1 RAGADH
7 VAALYLEPDQVAVD
21 AGNQCDLDHP
31 SFDLDRLHCDVVP
44 DRKTAEVTS
53 EPITKGR
60 LTVKKT
66 MLAAVSIV
74 IMAAFAGPALADGEL
89 HIFNWG
95 DYTNPDL
102 VKKFEETYK
111 VKITLD
117 DYDLT

>member
-1 RAGADH
+1 
-7 VAALYLEPDQVAVD
+7 
-21 AGNQCDLDHP
+21 
-31 SFDLDRLHCDVVP
+31 
-44 DRKTAEVTS
+44 
-53 EPITKGR
+53 
-60 LTVKKT
+60 

-102 VKKFEETYK
+102 VKKFEDTYK

-117 DYDLT
+117 GRDRDTVDRALSRLAAHLGPAVVHQE